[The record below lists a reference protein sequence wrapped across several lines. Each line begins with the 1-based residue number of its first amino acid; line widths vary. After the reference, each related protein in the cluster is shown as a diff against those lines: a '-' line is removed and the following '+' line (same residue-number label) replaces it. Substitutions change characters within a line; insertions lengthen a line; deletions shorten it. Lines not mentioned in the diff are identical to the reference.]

1 MAVLCLNF
9 QVMSQSVPIQITGT
23 VLDKLG
29 KPIAGANVGIPLSKA
44 FAATDSYGKFT
55 IRADQSTGELMVSS
69 IGYKTTKIAYGP
81 KPNLQ
86 IILEEST
93 GSLDEVVVIAY
104 GKTTRR
110 LNTGSVGQVSAAEIA
125 LQPVSNPLSAL
136 QGRVAG
142 LSITQNS
149 GINGAGVKVQI
160 RGQASL
166 MQGSD
171 PLFII
176 DGVPFASGNSSINS
190 VTNATGTAG
199 ISPFSTVNPA
209 DIESVEVLKDAD
221 ATSIYGSRG
230 ANGVILITTKKGVSG
245 KTRFSLNGYSGFSQV
260 TRTMDM
266 LNTQDYLMMR
276 KEAFKN
282 DGAAMT
288 NANAPDLLLWDQNR
302 YTDFKKLL
310 VGGTAKTNDWQA
322 SVSGGN
328 ENTRFLFS
336 SGYHGETSVFP
347 GEQRDD
353 KISGRL
359 SLNHRSKDERFTLDL
374 STSYSYNKNK
384 MSAGDLTGFI
394 NMPPHMSLYKPG
406 GTLNWEDSG
415 VFFDGALTNPLAATN
430 KRYTG
435 KFNNANTSLNLSYMI
450 LLGLKAKINM
460 GYNSVNGEDQALN
473 PSTSINPNSGNL
485 PYANFGRSALNSWI
499 VEPQAE
505 FNKTVGRG
513 KINILLG
520 GTLQNISSN
529 SLNII
534 AQNYRND
541 MLLSSIAAAG
551 NVITRNSDFAYRYS
565 ALYGRIGYNLKD
577 RYLVN
582 LTGRRDGSSRF
593 GPGKQFAA
601 FGAIGVA
608 WIFSSE
614 SFIASTLPWLSF
626 GKLRGSYGSSGNDQ
640 IGNYRFLDT
649 WTSTNQPYQGG
660 AGLQP
665 SSLYNADLSWE
676 ISRKAE
682 LAIELGVLD
691 NRFLLTTAY
700 FRNRSSN
707 QLINYKL
714 PSQTGFSSILRNFGA
729 LIQNSGLEL
738 GLESKFITTRDFS
751 WSSVINFSLPQNK
764 LVKFPGLETSS
775 YATVYFLGKSL
786 STQKT
791 LEYLGVDPATGIYT
805 FRDVNGDGQYDSKDR
820 TQLINTLPKF
830 YGGLQNSFTYK
841 GLKLDVFLE
850 FKKQLGYNYLY
861 TQSVYIPGYYYLNQ
875 PKIVLQRWQSP
886 GDITNIQR
894 FAATGDSP
902 AFLPAGDYLADSD
915 AIFSDAS
922 FIRVKNISLAYTFSG
937 SWIKKMKLEKLGLYL
952 HAQNLFT
959 ITGYEGADPESQ
971 NLFILPPLKTI
982 TMGIQITL

>member
-9 QVMSQSVPIQITGT
+9 QAMSQSVPIQITGT

-55 IRADQSTGELMVSS
+55 IRADQSPGELMVSS

-125 LQPVSNPLSAL
+125 LQPVSNLLSAL

-288 NANAPDLLLWDQNR
+288 NANAPDLLLWYQNR

-310 VGGTAKTNDWQA
+310 IGGTAKTNDWQA

-336 SGYHGETSVFP
+336 GGYHGETSVFP

-394 NMPPHMSLYKPG
+394 NMPPNMLLYDKNG
-406 GTLNWEDSG
+406 DLNWQEGG
-415 VFFDGALTNPLAATN
+415 VYFDGAITNPLGAAN
-430 KRYTG
+430 RKYTG
-435 KFNNANTSLNLSYMI
+435 KFANANTSLNMSYLVLS
-450 LLGLKAKINM
+450 GLSAKLAM
-460 GYNSVNGEDQALN
+460 GYNSVNGEDQALD

-485 PYANFGRSALNSWI
+485 PYANFGRSSLNSWI
-499 VEPQAE
+499 IEPQAE
-505 FNKTVGRG
+505 YNKTLGKS
-513 KINILLG
+513 KINVLLG
-520 GTLQNISSN
+520 GTLQNTSSN
-529 SLNII
+529 SLSIA
-534 AQNYRND
+534 AQNYKND

-551 NVITRNSDFAYRYS
+551 NVTTRNSDFAYRYT
-565 ALYGRIGYNLKD
+565 AIYGRVNYNLKD

-593 GPGKQFAA
+593 GPGKQFAT
-601 FGAIGVA
+601 FGAIGAA

-614 SFIASTLPWLSF
+614 PFIESVAPWLSF

-649 WTSTNQPYQGG
+649 WTSTNLPYEGG

-665 SSLYNADLSWE
+665 SNLYNGDFSWE
-676 ISRKAE
+676 TNRKAE
-682 LAIELGVLD
+682 LAMELGVFD
-691 NRFLLTTAY
+691 NRFLLTAAY

-714 PSQTGFSSILRNFGA
+714 PIQTGFNSILRNFDA
-729 LIQNSGLEL
+729 MVQNSGLEL
-738 GLESKFITTRDFS
+738 VLESKFINSKDFT
-751 WSSVINFSLPQNK
+751 WSSTLNFSIPRNK
-764 LVKFPGLETSS
+764 LVKFDGLEKSS
-775 YATVYFLGKSL
+775 YANTYFIGEPL
-786 STQKT
+786 STRKIF
-791 LEYLGVDPATGIYT
+791 EYLGVDPISGIYT
-805 FRDVNGDGQYDSKDR
+805 FRDVNGDGKYDSNDR
-820 TQLINTLPKF
+820 VQLQNTQPEF
-830 YGGLQNSFTYK
+830 YGGVQNSFAYK
-841 GLKLDVFLE
+841 GIKLDVFIE
-850 FKKQLGYNYLY
+850 FKKQLGYNYLR
-861 TQSVYIPGYYYLNQ
+861 TQSAYIPGYYYFNQ
-875 PKIVLQRWQSP
+875 PDIVLQRWQSP
-886 GDITNIQR
+886 GQEAKIQR
-894 FAATGDSP
+894 FVAVGGSP
-902 AFLPAGDYLADSD
+902 AFVAAGNYLPDSD

-922 FIRVKNISLAYTFSG
+922 FIRLKNVSLAYSFPDK
-937 SWIKKMKLEKLGLYL
+937 WIKKMKVERLGIYL
-952 HAQNLFT
+952 HAQNLLT
-959 ITGYEGADPESQ
+959 LTGYEGADPETQS
-971 NLFILPPLKTI
+971 LLVLPPLRTI
-982 TMGIQITL
+982 TLGIQVTL

>member
-9 QVMSQSVPIQITGT
+9 SAKSQSVPIQITGI
-23 VLDKLG
+23 VLDKMG
-29 KPIAGANVGIPLSKA
+29 KPIVGANVGNPLSKA
-44 FAATDSYGKFT
+44 FAATDSDGKFT
-55 IRADQSTGELMVSS
+55 IRTDQSTGELLVSN

-81 KPNLQ
+81 KSNLQ
-86 IILEEST
+86 IILEESA

-110 LNTGSVGQVSAAEIA
+110 LNTGSVGQVSAAEIG

-190 VTNATGTAG
+190 VNNATGTAG

-282 DGAAMT
+282 DGVAMT

-310 VGGTAKTNDWQA
+310 IGGTAKTNDWQA

-328 ENTRFLFS
+328 ENTKFLFS
-336 SGYHGETSVFP
+336 GGYHGETSVFP

-359 SLNHRSKDERFTLDL
+359 SLNHRSKDQRFTLDL
-374 STSYSYNKNK
+374 STSYSYNQNK

-394 NMPPHMSLYKPG
+394 NMPPNMLLYSENG
-406 GTLNWEDSG
+406 DLNWQEGG
-415 VFFDGALTNPLAATN
+415 VYFNATITNPLAAAN
-430 KRYTG
+430 RKYTG
-435 KFNNANTSLNLSYMI
+435 KFTNTNTSLNMSYLVLS
-450 LLGLKAKINM
+450 GLTAKLAM
-460 GYNSVNGEDQALN
+460 GHNSVNGEDQALN

-485 PYANFGRSALNSWI
+485 PYANFGRSSLNSWI
-499 VEPQAE
+499 IEPQAE
-505 FNKTVGRG
+505 YNKTVGKS
-513 KINILLG
+513 KINVLLG
-520 GTLQNISSN
+520 GTLQNTSSN
-529 SLNII
+529 SLSIA
-534 AQNYRND
+534 AQNYKND
-541 MLLSSIAAAG
+541 LLLSSIAAAG
-551 NVITRNSDFAYRYS
+551 NVTTRNSDFAYRYT
-565 ALYGRIGYNLKD
+565 AIYGRINYNLKD
-577 RYLVN
+577 RYLIN

-593 GPGKQFAA
+593 GPGKQFAT
-601 FGAIGVA
+601 FGALGAA

-614 SFIASTLPWLSF
+614 SIIESALPWLSF

-649 WTSTNQPYQGG
+649 WTSTNLPYQGG
-660 AGLQP
+660 PGLQP
-665 SSLYNADLSWE
+665 SNLYNGDFSWE
-676 ISRKAE
+676 TNRKAE
-682 LAIELGVLD
+682 LATELGVLD
-691 NRFLLTTAY
+691 NRFILTIAY
-700 FRNRSSN
+700 FRNWSSN
-707 QLINYKL
+707 QLINYQL
-714 PSQTGFSSILRNFGA
+714 PTQTGFSSILRNFDA
-729 LIQNSGLEL
+729 TVQNSGFEF
-738 GLESKFITTRDFS
+738 GLESKLINYKDFT
-751 WSSVINFSLPQNK
+751 WSSALNFSMPRNK
-764 LVKFPGLETSS
+764 LIKFDGLEKSS
-775 YATVYFLGKSL
+775 YANTYFIGEPL
-786 STQKT
+786 STRKMF
-791 LEYLGVDPATGIYT
+791 EYLGVDPTLGTHT
-805 FRDVNGDGQYDSKDR
+805 FRDVNGDGKYGSDDKIHR
-820 TQLINTLPKF
+820 RNTQPKF
-830 YGGLQNSFTYK
+830 YGGLQNSFVYK
-841 GLKLDVFLE
+841 GLKLDVFME
-850 FKKQLGYNYLY
+850 FKKQTGYNYLY
-861 TQSVYIPGYYYLNQ
+861 TQSTYIPGYLTINQ
-875 PKIVLQRWQSP
+875 PDIVQHRWQSQ
-886 GDITNIQR
+886 GDKTYIQR
-894 FAATGDSP
+894 FAASAGSSAFAP
-902 AFLPAGDYLADSD
+902 AAYYLTDSD
-915 AIFSDAS
+915 AIYSDAS
-922 FIRVKNISLAYTFSG
+922 FIRLKNVSLAYNFPD
-937 SWIKKMKLEKLGLYL
+937 SWIKKMKLERLGIYL

-959 ITGYEGADPESQ
+959 ITGYKGADPETQS
-971 NLFILPPLKTI
+971 LYILPPLKTI
-982 TMGIQITL
+982 TAGIQVTL

>member
-9 QVMSQSVPIQITGT
+9 SAKSQSIPIQITGT
-23 VLDKLG
+23 VLDKMG
-29 KPIAGANVGIPLSKA
+29 KPIVGANVGNPLSKA
-44 FAATDSYGKFT
+44 FAATDSDGKFT
-55 IRADQSTGELMVSS
+55 IRTDQSKGELLVSN

-81 KPNLQ
+81 KSNLQ

-282 DGAAMT
+282 DGVAMT

-310 VGGTAKTNDWQA
+310 IGGTAKTNDWQA

-336 SGYHGETSVFP
+336 GGYHGETSVFP

-374 STSYSYNKNK
+374 STSYSYNQNK
-384 MSAGDLTGFI
+384 MSAGDLTTLI
-394 NMPPHMSLYKPG
+394 NMPPNMLLYDDSGK
-406 GTLNWEDSG
+406 LNWQERG
-415 VFFDGALTNPLAATN
+415 VYFDGPVINPLAALNT
-430 KRYTG
+430 KYTG
-435 KFNNANTSLNLSYMI
+435 EFTNSNNSLNLSYLI
-450 LLGLKAKINM
+450 SSDIKTKISM
-460 GYNSVNGEDQALN
+460 GYNSVIGSDQSLE
-473 PSTSINPNSGNL
+473 PSTSINPNSGAL
-485 PYANFGRSALNSWI
+485 PYADFGQSALNSWI
-499 VEPQAE
+499 VEPQVE
-505 FNKTVGRG
+505 YNKTMG
-513 KINILLG
+513 KSKVNILLG
-520 GTLQNISSN
+520 GTLQNISNN

-534 AQNYRND
+534 AQNYKND
-541 MLLSSIAAAG
+541 ILLSSIAAAG
-551 NVITRNSDFAYRYS
+551 NVITQNSDYAYRYT
-565 ALYGRIGYNLKD
+565 AIYGRINYNFND

-593 GPGKQFAA
+593 GPGKQFATFGA
-601 FGAIGVA
+601 FGAA

-614 SFIASTLPWLSF
+614 PFIESTLPWLSF

-640 IGNYRFLDT
+640 IGNYKFLDT

-660 AGLQP
+660 PGLQP
-665 SSLYNADLSWE
+665 SSLYNSEFSWE
-676 ISRKAE
+676 TNRKAE
-682 LAIELGVLD
+682 LALELGILD
-691 NRFLLTTAY
+691 NRLLMTVSY
-700 FRNRSSN
+700 FRNRSGN

-714 PSQTGFSSILRNFGA
+714 PIQTGFSSILRNFDA
-729 LIQNSGLEL
+729 LIQNSGLEF
-738 GLESKFITTRDFS
+738 GLENKIIGTKNFT
-751 WSSVINFSLPQNK
+751 WSSALNLSLPSNK
-764 LVKFPGLETSS
+764 LLEFEGLEKSS
-775 YATVYFLGKSL
+775 YANTYFIGEPL
-786 STQKT
+786 STRRT
-791 LEYLGVDPATGIYT
+791 YEYMGVDPVLGVYT
-805 FRDVNGDGQYDSKDR
+805 FRDLNGDGKYDSSDR
-820 TQLINTLPKF
+820 ARLHNTQPKF
-830 YGGLQNSFTYK
+830 YGGWQNSFTYK
-841 GLKLDVFLE
+841 GLKLDVFIE
-850 FKKQLGYNYLY
+850 FKKQIGYNYLR
-861 TQSVYIPGYYYLNQ
+861 TQSTFIPGYLAINQ
-875 PKIVLQRWQSP
+875 PSIVLQRWQNQ
-886 GDITNIQR
+886 GDETRVQR
-894 FAATGDSP
+894 FVASGNTP
-902 AFLPAGDYLADSD
+902 AFAAAGNYLPLSE

-922 FIRVKNISLAYTFSG
+922 FIRLKNVSLAYNFSG
-937 SWIKKMKLEKLGLYL
+937 DWINKMKLEKLGIYL

-959 ITGYEGADPESQ
+959 LTRYEGADPETQS
-971 NLFILPPLKTI
+971 LLILPPLKTI
-982 TMGIQITL
+982 TFGIQITL

>member
-9 QVMSQSVPIQITGT
+9 SAMSQSVPIQITGT
-23 VLDKLG
+23 VFDKMG
-29 KPIAGANVGIPLSKA
+29 KPIVGANLGIPLSKA
-44 FAATDSYGKFT
+44 FAATDKDGRFT
-55 IRADQSTGELMVSS
+55 IRADQSTGELLVSS
-69 IGYKTTKIAYGP
+69 IGYKTTKITYSS
-81 KPNLQ
+81 KSNFQ

-136 QGRVAG
+136 QGRIAG

-190 VTNATGTAG
+190 VTNAAGTAG

-260 TRTMDM
+260 TRTMGM

-282 DGAAMT
+282 DGVAMT

-310 VGGTAKTNDWQA
+310 IGGTAKTNDWQA

-328 ENTRFLFS
+328 ENTRFLVS
-336 SGYHGETSVFP
+336 GGYHGETSVFP

-359 SLNHRSKDERFTLDL
+359 SLNHRSKNERFTLDL
-374 STSYSYNKNK
+374 STSYSYNQNK
-384 MSAGDLTGFI
+384 MSAGDLTRFI
-394 NMPPHMSLYKPG
+394 NMPPNMLLYSENG
-406 GTLNWEDSG
+406 DLNWQEGSAY
-415 VFFDGALTNPLAATN
+415 FDGTIINPLAAAN
-430 KRYTG
+430 RRYTG
-435 KFNNANTSLNLSYMI
+435 KFTNANTSLNMSYLVLS
-450 LLGLKAKINM
+450 GLKAKLAM

-485 PYANFGRSALNSWI
+485 PYANFGRSSLNSWI
-499 VEPQAE
+499 IEPQVE
-505 FNKTVGRG
+505 YSKTVGKS
-513 KINILLG
+513 KINVLFG
-520 GTLQNISSN
+520 GTLQNTSSN
-529 SLNII
+529 SLII
-534 AQNYRND
+534 AAQNYKND
-541 MLLSSIAAAG
+541 LLLSSIAAAG
-551 NVITRNSDFAYRYS
+551 NATTRNSDFAYRYT
-565 ALYGRIGYNLKD
+565 AIYGRINYNLKD
-577 RYLVN
+577 RYLIN

-593 GPGKQFAA
+593 GPGKQFAT
-601 FGAIGVA
+601 FGALGAA

-614 SFIASTLPWLSF
+614 SFIESALPWLSF

-649 WTSTNQPYQGG
+649 WTSTNLPYQGG
-660 AGLQP
+660 PGLQP
-665 SSLYNADLSWE
+665 SNLYNGDFSWE
-676 ISRKAE
+676 TNRKAE
-682 LAIELGVLD
+682 LALELGVLD
-691 NRFLLTTAY
+691 NRILLTTAY

-714 PSQTGFSSILRNFGA
+714 PVQTGFSSVLRNFDA
-729 LIQNSGLEL
+729 TVQNSGIEL
-738 GLESKFITTRDFS
+738 GLESKFINSKDFN
-751 WSSVINFSLPQNK
+751 WSGALNFSIPRNK
-764 LVKFPGLETSS
+764 LIKFDGLEKSS
-775 YATVYFLGKSL
+775 YANTYFIGEPL
-786 STQKT
+786 STRKT
-791 LEYLGVDPATGIYT
+791 FESLGVDPVSGVYI
-805 FRDVNGDGQYDSKDR
+805 FRDVNGDGKYDSNDR
-820 TQLINTLPKF
+820 VKLQNTQPEF
-830 YGGLQNSFTYK
+830 YGGIQNSFAYK
-841 GLKLDVFLE
+841 GLKLDVFID
-850 FKKQLGYNYLY
+850 FKKQTGYNYLY
-861 TQSVYIPGYYYLNQ
+861 TQSFDIPGYSTLNQ
-875 PKIVLQRWQSP
+875 PNVVMQRWHSQ
-886 GDITNIQR
+886 GDETHIQR
-894 FAATGDSP
+894 FAASADSP
-902 AFLPAGDYLADSD
+902 GFEPAAYYLPDSD
-915 AIFSDAS
+915 AIYSDAS
-922 FIRVKNISLAYTFSG
+922 FIRLKNISLAYDFPG
-937 SWIKKMKLEKLGLYL
+937 RWIKKMKLERLGIYL
-952 HAQNLFT
+952 HAQNLLT
-959 ITGYEGADPESQ
+959 ITGYKGADPETQS
-971 NLFILPPLKTI
+971 LYILPPLKTI
-982 TMGIQITL
+982 TAGIQVTL